1 MAERVR
7 NNFGLIEKGEEVGTF
22 SGHQPRDAALKCASR
37 GKTKIVLREKGTKR
51 IHLFTG
57 SKERVK
63 APAKKPAWLPDM
75 VWKPNVKKVG
85 VRHLKYNELARNP
98 RDIFR
103 F

>member
-1 MAERVR
+1 MAERLR
-7 NNFGLIEKGEEVGTF
+7 NNFGLIENGVEVGTF

-51 IHLFTG
+51 IHLFIG
-57 SKERVK
+57 SKERVR

-85 VRHLKYNELARNP
+85 VRHLKYNELSRNSP
-98 RDIFR
+98 DIFR